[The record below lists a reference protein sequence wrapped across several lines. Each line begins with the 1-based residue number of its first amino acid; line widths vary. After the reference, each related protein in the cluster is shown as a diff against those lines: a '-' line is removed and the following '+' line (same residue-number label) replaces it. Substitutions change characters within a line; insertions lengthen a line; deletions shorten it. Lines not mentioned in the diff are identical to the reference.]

1 FYILLLFC
9 FFFFS
14 SRRRHTRCYR
24 DWSSDV
30 CSSDLSVNRVL
41 IGLALV
47 LSPLGV
53 ASTLGEQ
60 TSLALVEKK
69 VDELFLALTSPDAPG
84 LAVLVRHNGKTA
96 FERAYGVRDLRSKVK
111 IDARTNFRLASF
123 TKQFTAMAV
132 MLLVHDG
139 KLRADET
146 LGEVFPDF
154 PDYGK

>member
-1 FYILLLFC
+1 M
-9 FFFFS
+9 
-14 SRRRHTRCYR
+14 
-24 DWSSDV
+24 
-30 CSSDLSVNRVL
+30 NRVL

-139 KLRADET
+139 KLRRVH
-146 LGEVFPDF
+146 LHRLPLC
-154 PDYGK
+154 

>member
-1 FYILLLFC
+1 M
-9 FFFFS
+9 
-14 SRRRHTRCYR
+14 
-24 DWSSDV
+24 
-30 CSSDLSVNRVL
+30 NRVL

-96 FERAYGVRDLRSKVK
+96 FERDQTPPQRRDV
-111 IDARTNFRLASF
+111 TVEVLA
-123 TKQFTAMAV
+123 
-132 MLLVHDG
+132 
-139 KLRADET
+139 
-146 LGEVFPDF
+146 
-154 PDYGK
+154 